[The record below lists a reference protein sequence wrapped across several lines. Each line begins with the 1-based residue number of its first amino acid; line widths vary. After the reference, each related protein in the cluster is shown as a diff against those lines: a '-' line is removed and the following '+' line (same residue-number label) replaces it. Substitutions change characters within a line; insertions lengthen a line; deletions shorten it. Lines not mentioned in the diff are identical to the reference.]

1 MKTNLIPSLLDL
13 QQRRNFLCNNGMREI
28 SAELDLTPSM
38 VKGVASFYSMFRLKP
53 VGRHVIYLCTNIA
66 CMILGAES
74 LLELLKRQYG
84 LEPGG
89 TTEDGRFSLVIKE
102 CIGACDGA
110 PAMLVNED
118 LHRDLNESNIIS
130 ILEGY
135 K

>member
-13 QQRRNFLCNNGMREI
+13 QGRRNYLCNNGMREI
-28 SAELDLTPSM
+28 AAELDLTPSM
-38 VKGVASFYSMFRLKP
+38 VKGVASFYSMFHLKS

-66 CMILGAES
+66 CMVMGAES

-89 TTEDGRFSLVIKE
+89 TTEDGRFSLVIME

-118 LHRDLNESNIIS
+118 LHRDLNESNILS
-130 ILEGY
+130 ILERY
-135 K
+135 Q